1 MKHSESNKQRDSAE
15 REKKKSNTVELISSD
30 DLRKYFI
37 AIMLQTRCWGK
48 KKRIF
53 REKEGENEVIGEIL

>member
-1 MKHSESNKQRDSAE
+1 MKHNESNKQRDSAE

-48 KKRIF
+48 KKEYS
-53 REKEGENEVIGEIL
+53 EKKKGKMK